1 MTVIDHTVEREA
13 WPSFRVGTGAIE
25 VVPLTAKIGAE
36 LRNVSLAE
44 ASRDAALFAELRA
57 LLLQYKVLF
66 FRDQDITRGEHV
78 ALAERFG
85 PLEDH
90 PVDGSDPDHPGLVRI
105 YKDLDST
112 PEHYENAFHCDATWR
127 EVPPFGSVLRCV
139 EGPPVGGDT
148 IWVNMAEAYRR
159 LPEHVKQQIDGLRAR
174 HSIEASFGAAM
185 PEEQRLALHE
195 RFPDAEHP
203 VVRIHPETGEKVLF
217 VNAFTTHFTNY
228 HTPENVRFGHRLLA
242 GRERT
247 AQLPDPSGRRPGVP
261 GALALDAEQL
271 RHLGQPLHPA
281 LRRPGLLARRPQDGA
296 RRDRRRRPLIP
307 ARTRGAR
314 PKRSQH
320 LSDPVQQ
327 CRVAATTI

>member
-13 WPSFRVGTGAIE
+13 WPSFTVGTSGIQVA
-25 VVPLTAKIGAE
+25 PLTATIGAE
-36 LRNVSLAE
+36 LSNISLAE
-44 ASRDAALFAELRA
+44 ASRDDDLFAELRS
-57 LLLQYKVLF
+57 LLLQHKVLF
-66 FRDQDITRGEHV
+66 VRDQDITRAEHV

-90 PVDGSDPDHPGLVRI
+90 PVAGSDPEHPGLVRI
-105 YKDLDST
+105 YKDLDSK

-159 LPEHVKQQIDGLRAR
+159 LPEDVKQRIDGLKAR

-185 PEEQRLALHE
+185 SEEKRHALHA

-203 VVRIHPETGEKVLF
+203 VVRTHPETGEKVLF

-228 HTPENVRFGHRLLA
+228 HTPENVRFGHDYA
-242 GRERT
+242 
-247 AQLPDPSGRRPGVP
+247 P
-261 GALALDAEQL
+261 GASELLNYLVRQASVPEYQVRWRWTKNSFAIWDNRNTQHYAVQDYW
-271 RHLGQPLHPA
+271 PA
-281 LRRPGLLARRPQDGA
+281 VRKMERAGIVGTP
-296 RRDRRRRPLIP
+296 
-307 ARTRGAR
+307 T
-314 PKRSQH
+314 S
-320 LSDPVQQ
+320 
-327 CRVAATTI
+327 